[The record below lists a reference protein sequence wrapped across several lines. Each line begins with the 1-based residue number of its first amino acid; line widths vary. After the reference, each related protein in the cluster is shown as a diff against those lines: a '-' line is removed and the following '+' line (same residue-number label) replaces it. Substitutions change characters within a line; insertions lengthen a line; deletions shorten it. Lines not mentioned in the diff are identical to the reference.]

1 MNRVWQSPAVTRTYL
16 RDVRG
21 AIPLAAE
28 QIDILLR
35 VIGAAGRPIERFLD
49 LGCGDG
55 ILAAALLERH
65 PRARGVLL
73 DFSEPML
80 AAARQKLRR
89 LVRRLR
95 FVCADYGDPAWVRLV
110 PGGAPFDA
118 ILSGFSIHHQPDRR
132 KRALYAEIFGLLR
145 PGGVFLNLEHVSSPS
160 RWIESAW
167 DDYMIDALHRFHR
180 GEPRDQV
187 ARRYHFRPDKQA
199 NILAPMER
207 QCRWLRRIGFED
219 VDCFFKSFELALFG
233 GRRPA

>member
-1 MNRVWQSPAVTRTYL
+1 LNRVWQSPAVTRTYL

-35 VIGAAGRPIERFLD
+35 VIGAAGRQVERFLD

-89 LVRRLR
+89 SVRRLR
-95 FVCADYGDPAWVRLV
+95 FVCADYSAPAWIRQVRE
-110 PGGAPFDA
+110 GAPFDA
-118 ILSGFSIHHQPDRR
+118 IVSGFSIHHQPDRR